1 MSHRFEEDLIR
12 HCAATLAGHK
22 CGSLFSFRAEAGE
35 DVRDNLRQ
43 ANDALKGKGVQAC
56 LLRACG
62 QGGLVYVFRPSMLAE
77 RLSRQETRDFLAAQG
92 YRAFDVPGALDTL
105 REHVRPGEE
114 FPHEIGV
121 FLDYPLSDVIA
132 FIENKGCRFR
142 CAGCWK
148 AYSNVDEAQ
157 RLFALYR
164 KCRDVYLSCYA
175 RGFSVSRL
183 TIAA

>member
-22 CGSLFSFRAEAGE
+22 CGSLFSFQGAPGE
-35 DVRDNLRQ
+35 DVRTNLEQ
-43 ANDALKGKGVQAC
+43 ANAALGEKGVRAC
-56 LLRACG
+56 LLRACEKRA
-62 QGGLVYVFRPSMLAE
+62 LVYVYRPSMLAE
-77 RLSRQETRDFLAAQG
+77 RLSRPDAQAFLRAQG
-92 YRAFDVPGALDTL
+92 YEDFTVPGALDTL
-105 REHVRPGEE
+105 CGHMRPGEE

-121 FLDYPLSDVIA
+121 FLDYPLSDVIG
-132 FIENKGCRFR
+132 FIEHRGCRFQ

-148 AYSNVDEAQ
+148 AYSNVAEAQ

-164 KCRDVYLSCYA
+164 KCTEVYLSCYA

>member
-1 MSHRFEEDLIR
+1 MSRAFEEDLIR

-22 CGSLFSFRAEAGE
+22 CASLFSCRAPSQKWLK
-35 DVRDNLRQ
+35 DNLDS
-43 ANDALKGKGVQAC
+43 ANAVLSGKG
-56 LLRACG
+56 LRACLVRNCERVA
-62 QGGLVYVFRPSMLAE
+62 LVYVYRVGALEKKLAE
-77 RLSRQETRDFLAAQG
+77 PAV
-92 YRAFDVPGALDTL
+92 RAFLTGYGYEDFSIESALGTL
-105 REHVRPGEE
+105 ARHMIWGES

-132 FIENKGCRFR
+132 FIEHKGCCFQ

-148 AYSNVDEAQ
+148 AYSNIAEAQ

-164 KCRDVYLSCYA
+164 KCREVYLSCYA